1 MPPKPDLGWLIDAG
15 YDAGVAFDQR
25 GVARPQLLAPDVGAV
40 ELEGRRLEPRYTGGF
55 TANAHGCDLDRNGR
69 VDFADLDRVI
79 ASFRVAGGSYRGT
92 APERLRQCVASCTH
106 AGCSAVA
113 VIRKPG

>member
-1 MPPKPDLGWLIDAG
+1 MPPKPDLNWLIDTG
-15 YDAGVAFDQR
+15 HDADVAVDQR
-25 GVARPQLLAPDVGAV
+25 EVTRPQLLASDVAGV
-40 ELEGRRLEPRYTGGF
+40 ELEGRQLEPRYTGGF

-69 VDFADLDRVI
+69 GDFADLDRVI
-79 ASFRVAGGSYRGT
+79 ASFRVAGGGYRGT

-113 VIRKPG
+113 VIRKPV